1 MSNKTG
7 CSELDEAGLHD
18 AMVAYQSGRA
28 EAFERLYAG
37 LAPVLRRYHQSM
49 ARDGAR
55 VEDLVQETFLR
66 IHRSRHTYSPAQP
79 LLPWVLA
86 IARHVFLMD
95 RRSKD
100 RRGRREV
107 QPQEGMREPPDP
119 ANAERPIEV
128 EALEQA
134 LARIPAE
141 RRETL
146 VLHHVHG
153 LGFREIA
160 RRLGISEGA
169 AKVRSSRGV
178 AGLRGILRAARRRG
192 DADER

>member
-1 MSNKTG
+1 MSNTTG
-7 CSELDEAGLHD
+7 CSQLDETALHD

-37 LAPVLRRYHQSM
+37 LAPLLRRYHRAM
-49 ARDGAR
+49 ARDGAS

-66 IHRSRHTYSPAQP
+66 IHRSRHTYAPAQP
-79 LLPWVLA
+79 LLPWALA
-86 IARHVFLMD
+86 IARHVFWME
-95 RRSKD
+95 RRAKE

-107 QPQEGMREPPDP
+107 QPQEGMPEPSERAP
-119 ANAERPIEV
+119 AERALEV

-134 LARIPAE
+134 LALIPAE

-160 RRLGISEGA
+160 ARLGISEGT
-169 AKVRSSRGV
+169 AKVRSSRGM
-178 AGLRGILRAARRRG
+178 AGLRDILRPARKREEE
-192 DADER
+192 D

>member
-1 MSNKTG
+1 MAKPIG
-7 CSELDEAGLHD
+7 CSKLNEATLRD
-18 AMVAYQSGRA
+18 AMVTYQAGRA
-28 EAFERLYAG
+28 DAFEQLYAG
-37 LAPVLRRYHQSM
+37 LAPMLRRYHQSM

-66 IHRSRHTYSPAQP
+66 IHRSRHTYSPTQP

-95 RRSKD
+95 RRSKE

-107 QPQEGMREPPDP
+107 QPQEDLPEIPDR
-119 ANAERPIEV
+119 ADASSAIELDAV
-128 EALEQA
+128 EQA
-134 LARIPAE
+134 LAQIPAD

-146 VLHHVHG
+146 VLHHVAG

-160 RRLGISEGA
+160 GHLGISVGA
-169 AKVRSSRGV
+169 AKVRSSR
-178 AGLRGILRAARRRG
+178 AMAELRGLLRPAKQRS
-192 DADER
+192 DSNER